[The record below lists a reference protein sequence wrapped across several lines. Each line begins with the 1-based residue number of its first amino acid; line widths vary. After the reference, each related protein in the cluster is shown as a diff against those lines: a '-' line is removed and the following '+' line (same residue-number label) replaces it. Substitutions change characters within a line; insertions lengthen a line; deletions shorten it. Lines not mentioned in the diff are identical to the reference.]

1 MTHESE
7 ATEPSRGDERAGG
20 TRTDRVDQV
29 DRHRVSHQGIQNRA
43 NDRFAE
49 AHELIRF
56 RLPDHRGIT
65 GSGIVT
71 SPVRTGPHVDGSD
84 STANFVEI
92 EFPHL
97 VPAEQ
102 VLGLDVLQEAV
113 PAGNWR

>member
-1 MTHESE
+1 M
-7 ATEPSRGDERAGG
+7 
-20 TRTDRVDQV
+20 RTDRVDQG

-43 NDRFAE
+43 NVRFAE

-56 RLPDHRGIT
+56 RLPDHQGIT

-71 SPVRTGPHVDGSD
+71 SPVRTGPHGDGSD
-84 STANFVEI
+84 PTANFVKV
-92 EFPHL
+92 EFQHL

-113 PAGNWR
+113 PAVHWRVSEDRSVRSSD